1 MSAADVTVLRTPR
14 RRRDASLLTLGLF
27 AAIAAALLP
36 VFSVMQPGSWTVQAA
51 LLTAAVLGA
60 GLAAR
65 LFHLPALVATLLE
78 VGIWVFAL
86 TAMFG
91 RATAVLWIIPS
102 PATVSTVP
110 GLVSASSEEIRTGVA
125 PVAPGIGLAFVLVAA
140 IGGLAIVLDHVVLT
154 ARMPL
159 LAGVGLVAV
168 SLIPTIAIPA
178 DVDVTAFVLLAAA
191 LLFLLRVDT
200 RSRHAAPRPRHVG
213 PRRVGP
219 RLRGRGASATA
230 FGIAAVAVIV
240 AVVATPLLPQPAL
253 RFASGGTGGYG
264 TTINP
269 NLELGNDLR
278 QPRDIDVLTLQTD
291 APTPPYLRAVTLSSF
306 DGSVWQPDRDD
317 TVNVPGD
324 GPVFDAPPVDS
335 DIPVADYTTDISV
348 GELDSPWLPVPS
360 PATTVT
366 GLQGDWL
373 GMPQN
378 RTIVSR
384 SGSSRDQDYSVQTV
398 APRPTLEQI
407 RARPVGGSEL
417 GDAVRALPADVPA
430 IIGDTAREVTAGAQ
444 SPYDALID
452 LQTWF
457 RSSAFRYSLDAP
469 VEAGFDGAGLD
480 AVADFLQARTGYCVH
495 YASAFAVMA
504 RTLDMPS
511 RIVVGYLPGTMS
523 SSVGQERSTFT
534 VTSSQL
540 HAWPE
545 VYFQG
550 IGWVPFEPTN
560 SLGVP
565 TSFASGTTGGTGTT
579 PNAPQQQQSAAPETQ
594 ATTAPSLGNQDGP
607 GLQGSGTA
615 GATQEIGP
623 GLLVGGG
630 IVLLLLFVA
639 APAVLRALR
648 RRSRTIAARAG
659 DPVAAW
665 AMVQDDAVD
674 LGIPVPG
681 GESPRRFAERLVR
694 EYGAD
699 PDDMDLLRGAVERVS
714 YAEDAGDATNGPVLA
729 AAAARVGAGLRA
741 RASGVRRAFSRVL
754 PRSLVVRPG
763 TAAAEER
770 ERVGA

>member
-1 MSAADVTVLRTPR
+1 MSAGDVTVLRTPR
-14 RRRDASLLTLGLF
+14 RRRDAALLTLGLF
-27 AAIAAALLP
+27 AAIAAALIP
-36 VFSVMQPGSWTVQAA
+36 VFSVMQPGSWTLQAA
-51 LLTAAVLGA
+51 FLTAAVLGA

-78 VGIWVFAL
+78 VGIWLFAL

-91 RATAVLWIIPS
+91 RTTAVLWIIPS

-110 GLVSASSEEIRTGVA
+110 VLFSAASEEIRTGVA
-125 PVAPGIGLAFVLVAA
+125 PVAPGTGLAFVLVAA
-140 IGGLAIVLDHVVLT
+140 IGALAIVLDHVVLT

-178 DVDVTAFVLLAAA
+178 DVDVTAFVLLAVA

-200 RSRHAAPRPRHVG
+200 RSRHAGARSHPTGAPR
-213 PRRVGP
+213 
-219 RLRGRGASATA
+219 RGRGASATA

-278 QPRDIDVLTLQTD
+278 QPRDIDVLTLQTT

-324 GPVFDAPPVDS
+324 GPVFDAPPIDS
-335 DIPVADYTTDISV
+335 DIAVADYTTDISV

-384 SGSSRDQDYSVQTV
+384 SGSSRDQDYSVQTI

-417 GDAVRALPADVPA
+417 GDTVRALPADIPA
-430 IIGDTAREVTAGAQ
+430 VIGDTAREVTAGAQ

-495 YASAFAVMA
+495 FASAFAVMA

-565 TSFASGTTGGTGTT
+565 TSFASGTTGGTNTT

-594 ATTAPSLGNQDGP
+594 STTAPSLGNQDGP
-607 GLQGSGTA
+607 GLQGTGTA
-615 GATQEIGP
+615 GAARGIGP

-630 IVLLLLFVA
+630 IALLLLLGA

-648 RRSRTIAARAG
+648 RRSRATAARAG

-665 AMVQDDAVD
+665 ALVQDEAVD

-694 EYGAD
+694 EHGVD
-699 PDDMDLLRGAVERVS
+699 PDDIGLLRGAIERVS
-714 YAEDAGDATNGPVLA
+714 YAEKAQDAADGPLLA
-729 AAAARVGAGLRA
+729 DAAARVGAGLRA
-741 RASGVRRAFSRVL
+741 RATGVRRAVSRAL

-763 TAAAEER
+763 SAAAEER

>member
-1 MSAADVTVLRTPR
+1 MSAGDVTLLRTPR

-51 LLTAAVLGA
+51 FLTAAILGA

-65 LFHLPALVATLLE
+65 LLRLPALVATLLE
-78 VGIWVFAL
+78 VGIWIFAL

-91 RATAVLWIIPS
+91 RTTAVLWIIPS

-110 GLVSASSEEIRTGVA
+110 GLVSAASDEIRTGVA
-125 PVAPGIGLAFVLVAA
+125 PVAPGVGLAFVLVAA

-200 RSRHAAPRPRHVG
+200 RSRHAAARPRPD
-213 PRRVGP
+213 GP

-230 FGIAAVAVIV
+230 LGIAAVAVIV

-306 DGSVWQPDRDD
+306 DGSVWQPDRAD
-317 TVNVPGD
+317 TVNVPAD
-324 GPVFDAPPVDS
+324 GPVFAAPPIDA
-335 DIPVADYTTDISV
+335 DIAVAQYTTDISV

-373 GMPQN
+373 GMPDN

-384 SGSSRDQDYSVQTV
+384 AGSSRDQDYSVQTV
-398 APRPTLEQI
+398 VPRPTLEQI
-407 RARPVGGSEL
+407 RARAVGGSEL

-430 IIGDTAREVTAGAQ
+430 IIGDTAREVTAGAS

-523 SSVGQERSTFT
+523 SSGVGQERSTFT

-545 VYFQG
+545 VYFEG

-565 TSFASGTTGGTGTT
+565 TNFASGTTGGTNTT

-594 ATTAPSLGNQDGP
+594 STTAPSLGNQDGP
-607 GLQGSGTA
+607 GLSGSGST
-615 GATQEIGP
+615 GETRGIGP
-623 GLLVGGG
+623 GLLIGGG
-630 IVLLLLFVA
+630 IVLLLLLLG
-639 APAVLRALR
+639 APAALRALR
-648 RRSRTIAARAG
+648 RRSRLTAARAG

-665 AMVQDDAVD
+665 ALVQDDAVD

-681 GESPRRFAERLVR
+681 GESPRQFAERLVR
-694 EYGAD
+694 EHGAD
-699 PDDMDLLRGAVERVS
+699 PGDIDSLRGAIERVS
-714 YAEDAGDATNGPVLA
+714 YAENAGDAANGPELA
-729 AAAARVGAGLRA
+729 EAAVRVGAGLRA
-741 RASGVRRAFSRVL
+741 RATGVRRVLSRVI
-754 PRSLVVRPG
+754 PRSLLVRPG